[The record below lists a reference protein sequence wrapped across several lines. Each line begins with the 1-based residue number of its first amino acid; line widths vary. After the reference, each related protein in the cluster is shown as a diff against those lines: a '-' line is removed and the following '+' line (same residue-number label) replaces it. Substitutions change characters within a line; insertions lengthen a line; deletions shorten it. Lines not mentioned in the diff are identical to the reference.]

1 MKKIFLLI
9 LAFIAVIILVV
20 NLGPMILLGVS
31 IWLLYVVFKQFM
43 KSDSIGAKIGWTIL
57 GLIILSITTSNLFSI
72 IGIAAAIAL
81 YYIYKNWNGD
91 DHDPAV
97 EVIDDG
103 DPFTNFERQWSELN
117 NEGEWI

>member
-1 MKKIFLLI
+1 MKKLLLLI

-43 KSDSIGAKIGWTIL
+43 KSDSTGAKIGWAIL
-57 GLIILSITTSNLFSI
+57 GLVILSMATANIFSI
-72 IGIAAAIAL
+72 IGVAAAIAL
-81 YYIYKNWNGD
+81 YLIFKNWNGD
-91 DHDPAV
+91 DHDPGGKV
-97 EVIDDG
+97 VDDQ

-117 NEGEWI
+117 N